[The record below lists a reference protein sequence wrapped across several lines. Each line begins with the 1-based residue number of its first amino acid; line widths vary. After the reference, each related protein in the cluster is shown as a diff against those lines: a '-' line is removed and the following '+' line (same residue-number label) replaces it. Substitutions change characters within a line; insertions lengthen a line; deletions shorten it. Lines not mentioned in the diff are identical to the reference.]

1 MGGGETPRELAWLR
15 ELDMARAP
23 SQAGVP
29 ESMRTS
35 FNLNHVTW
43 WKISG
48 RGCGVGGRGVGGVLW
63 RTKVK
68 PESQGRGPIDPS
80 WLSGEGGVESGWSRA
95 VSHASAK
102 ENWIEQMATTLSLF
116 VHTEHT
122 QNVLS

>member
-43 WKISG
+43 WKTSG
-48 RGCGVGGRGVGGVLW
+48 RGCGVG
-63 RTKVK
+63 
-68 PESQGRGPIDPS
+68 
-80 WLSGEGGVESGWSRA
+80 
-95 VSHASAK
+95 
-102 ENWIEQMATTLSLF
+102 
-116 VHTEHT
+116 
-122 QNVLS
+122 